1 VSEPTRALGV
11 AALAALAA
19 LGVAVVVRLVVHD
32 PAGLRPDDVVPI
44 LLAIAALCVVG
55 LSHRRH
61 PTVAWLAIITAL
73 TICTID
79 FATTMRAAAPTA
91 DADGWRWLGIV
102 LCLVALAASA
112 AAIAYATSSPRRLGR
127 WVTVLGGVGLAW
139 LLGVCLWAIADAT
152 VPTAS
157 AGEVGTSSPLGSFG
171 LVTRSA
177 LVALVAFTG
186 LGLLGDARVPAQRVS
201 RRLAV
206 ARPAP
211 TTIAD
216 RTAYAVAWLA
226 AFADALSPGR
236 SRAHRAALSER
247 SRIARDLHADVVPAV
262 RRALTEAER
271 DGSPERLA
279 VALREILTEVDGMVA
294 AEHAIVLEISGVV
307 AAVEAL
313 AERIEERSAT
323 RVTIDVIEAAG
334 EPPLDVA
341 VAALRVAGLALE
353 NVVRHAPGSMATVTI
368 RAAADRLNLA
378 IEDDG
383 PGVSPAARQAAFAT
397 GRRGLADMAAE
408 ADGCGAG
415 LVVGPRLDGGVGT
428 RVAFRWP
435 AD

>member
-44 LLAIAALCVVG
+44 LLAVAALCVVG
-55 LSHRRH
+55 LSRRQH

-79 FATTMRAAAPTA
+79 IATTMRMAAPTSSP
-91 DADGWRWLGIV
+91 DGWRWLGIV
-102 LCLVALAASA
+102 LCLVAIAESA
-112 AAIAYATSSPRRLGR
+112 AAIAYASSSPRRLGR
-127 WVTVLGGVGLAW
+127 WVTALGGLALAW

-157 AGEVGTSSPLGSFG
+157 PGEAGAASPLGSFG

-177 LVALVAFTG
+177 LAALVVFTA
-186 LGLLGDARVPAQRVS
+186 LGLLGDARVPAQRVN

-211 TTIAD
+211 VSVTD
-216 RTAYAVAWLA
+216 RAAYAVAWAA

-262 RRALTEAER
+262 RRALSEAER
-271 DGSPERLA
+271 DGSAERLA
-279 VALREILTEVDGMVA
+279 VALRDILAEVDGMVA
-294 AEHAIVLEISGVV
+294 SEHAIVLEVSGVV

-313 AERIEERSAT
+313 AERLEERSAT
-323 RVTIDVIEAAG
+323 RVTIDVIEATG

-368 RAAADRLNLA
+368 HAAPDKLELA

-383 PGVSPAARQAAFAT
+383 PGLSLAARQAAFAA
-397 GRRGLADMAAE
+397 GRRGLTDMAAE

-415 LVVGPRLDGGVGT
+415 LVVGPRLDGAAGT